1 MGKEN
6 NQLIMSPC
14 TKERRGMMGAH
25 LASQSLMLVGKESVS
40 EERNSKLYGSKDKMF
55 KRQR

>member
-6 NQLIMSPC
+6 NQPIMSPC
-14 TKERRGMMGAH
+14 TKERRGVVGAH

-40 EERNSKLYGSKDKMF
+40 EERNSHRFEM
-55 KRQR
+55 